1 MSNFFPFIIK
11 VDINSWEDWLNE
23 TFAEILSLCFIKK
36 QYGTE
41 AYMNRVNM
49 IREIAEKAPPIKS
62 ENGERPEGVHFKG
75 AYLMYRLSERFGE
88 DKLIEVI
95 KLFVKSSQKTTENML
110 SQIKEKIG
118 QDIAKFIEY
127 NLTEV

>member
-1 MSNFFPFIIK
+1 
-11 VDINSWEDWLNE
+11 
-23 TFAEILSLCFIKK
+23 
-36 QYGTE
+36 
-41 AYMNRVNM
+41 
-49 IREIAEKAPPIKS
+49 
-62 ENGERPEGVHFKG
+62 
-75 AYLMYRLSERFGE
+75 MYRLSERFGE